1 MDTLKKNKMSATKEE
16 VAELVRDNKDVAE
29 KWVTMV
35 TDDIEKNTPF
45 RMSPA
50 NKKSPYHKACWLLY
64 LYQKTHLYSANNEKV
79 ADMVFI
85 AKIAMKALQ

>member
-1 MDTLKKNKMSATKEE
+1 MNATKEE
-16 VAELVRDNKDVAE
+16 VAELVKDNKEVAE
-29 KWVTMV
+29 KWVNMV

-50 NKKSPYHKACWLLY
+50 NKKSPYTKACWLLY
-64 LYQKTHLYSANNEKV
+64 LYQKTQRIYDTNEKV

-85 AKIAMKALQ
+85 TKIAMKALQ